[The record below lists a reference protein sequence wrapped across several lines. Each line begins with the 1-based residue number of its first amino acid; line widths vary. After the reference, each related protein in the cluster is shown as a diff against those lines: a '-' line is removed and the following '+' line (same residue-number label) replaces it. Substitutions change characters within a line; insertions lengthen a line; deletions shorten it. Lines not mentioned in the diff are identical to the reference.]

1 MSYLSAFDFEGYLID
16 LFIIG
21 FKGFIVGHIDID
33 SSIKRNPL
41 QLSSGHGDMLKGNI
55 VLLPNL

>member
-1 MSYLSAFDFEGYLID
+1 MIFLID